1 MEYLLYFLGGALAG
15 LLSGLFGVGGGL
27 VIVPILALI
36 FTTLHF
42 PEAHVMHMALGTSL
56 ATIILTSISSAR
68 AHHRKHNVDWTVVRT
83 IAPGIVI
90 GTLLGSLVAA
100 SIHSNWLQI
109 IFAVFVLAVATQ
121 LLLDLKPDPHRQ
133 LPGKAG
139 TSLMGGVIGIISSLV
154 GIGGGTLSVPF
165 LVYCNSAIH
174 RAIGTSSAIG
184 LPIAISGTIG
194 YLVTGWSVTEVPRYS
209 LGFIYLPAFAGIAI
223 ASIFT
228 APIGAAIAQ
237 RFSAKRLKRLFALL
251 LYVIG
256 IKMAWGL
263 F

>member
-36 FTTLHF
+36 FGALHF
-42 PEAHVMHMALGTSL
+42 PEAHIMHMALGTSL
-56 ATIILTSISSAR
+56 ATIILTSLSSAR
-68 AHHRKHNVDWTVVRT
+68 AHHSKRNVDWNVVRT

-90 GTLLGSLVAA
+90 GTLLGSLIAA
-100 SIHSNWLQI
+100 GIHSDWLQV
-109 IFAVFVLAVATQ
+109 IFACFVLAVATQ
-121 LLLDLKPDPHRQ
+121 LILDLKPHPHRQ

-139 TSLMGGVIGIISSLV
+139 ISLMGGVIGIVSSLV
-154 GIGGGTLSVPF
+154 GIGGGTLSVP
-165 LVYCNSAIH
+165 LLTYCNTAIH
-174 RAIGTSSAIG
+174 RAIGTSAAIG
-184 LPIAISGTIG
+184 LPIAVSGAVG
-194 YLVTGWSVTEVPRYS
+194 YLITGWSVTEVPRYS
-209 LGFIYLPAFAGIAI
+209 MGFVYLPAFVGIAI
-223 ASIFT
+223 ASVFT

-251 LYVIG
+251 LYAIG
-256 IKMAWGL
+256 IKMVWSL